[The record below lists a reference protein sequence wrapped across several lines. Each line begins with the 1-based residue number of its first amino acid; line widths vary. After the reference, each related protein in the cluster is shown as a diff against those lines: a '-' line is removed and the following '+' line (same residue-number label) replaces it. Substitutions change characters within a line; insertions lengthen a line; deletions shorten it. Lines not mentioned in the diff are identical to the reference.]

1 MKFSEM
7 LTEYLQ
13 LREDEATRDDSWT
26 PIAQRGQ
33 RRDRMN
39 AHDWRKEAAMLE
51 RFVYLVQTKEDY
63 ERPTP
68 IEAHLVEAEAERRVD
83 VLNAYAARS
92 PSCPGVH
99 DPDELWDAFYKAETE
114 WKAGHPLGN
123 DPPGYLNQ
131 LYEVGKVPLA
141 QESAK

>member
-39 AHDWRKEAAMLE
+39 ELLEGMDQLIAA
-51 RFVYLVQTKEDY
+51 
-63 ERPTP
+63 
-68 IEAHLVEAEAERRVD
+68 
-83 VLNAYAARS
+83 S
-92 PSCPGVH
+92 GVKGPEH
-99 DPDELWDAFYKAETE
+99 
-114 WKAGHPLGN
+114 G
-123 DPPGYLNQ
+123 
-131 LYEVGKVPLA
+131 
-141 QESAK
+141 